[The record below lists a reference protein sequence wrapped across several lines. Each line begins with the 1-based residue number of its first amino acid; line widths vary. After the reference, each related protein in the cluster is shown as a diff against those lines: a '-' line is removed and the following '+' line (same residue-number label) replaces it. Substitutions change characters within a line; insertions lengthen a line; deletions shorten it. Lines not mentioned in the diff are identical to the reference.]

1 MPPSIK
7 VECEYCKKMTSKIHL
22 KRHHKS
28 CKKKKE
34 IEHKSNN
41 EFELRIENEILKRVA
56 IIKEK
61 AEKQILVYQQKIDRL
76 KEKCHQLELDLQ
88 KTKLTSQSYPRH
100 DTLLAMCK
108 KFLTPTAWDDRQD
121 CKGFQDWSDEVI
133 ADLNVGMPKNASVE
147 AVQKHIFKRFIWKMR
162 DSGNMYYFWTDKN
175 RHHGVYLDLEGELR
189 HDPAMYV
196 FNQASYYFMNHVYF
210 KERDKN
216 HERWKYE
223 GREYIEFAELNGN
236 EIRKTQLRLC
246 QQGYDDYSKKR
257 AVMKLCDK

>member
-1 MPPSIK
+1 MSRHRK
-7 VECEYCKKMTSKIHL
+7 TCKRKKDFQLVPNGSSNDKIIAL
-22 KRHHKS
+22 LNNQ
-28 CKKKKE
+28 
-34 IEHKSNN
+34 NN
-41 EFELRIENEILKRVA
+41 EMKERIKILESKLESNINA
-56 IIKEK
+56 NDE
-61 AEKQILVYQQKIDRL
+61 L